1 MSECIVAGEGLF
13 AYVRFVCRILS
24 VWNAKKKTQNY
35 ISWWDLVVEVEE
47 PWFFIFGKLSSR
59 ASKKKIE
66 TIFVIEK
73 TRGKRERVVRIT
85 NAYERMLS
93 STCVSMLCMA

>member
-47 PWFFIFGKLSSR
+47 PWFFYFRQIIIKSTEEKNRNHFCHWEDTG
-59 ASKKKIE
+59 E
-66 TIFVIEK
+66 TGESD
-73 TRGKRERVVRIT
+73 TH
-85 NAYERMLS
+85 YECIW
-93 STCVSMLCMA
+93 TYAI